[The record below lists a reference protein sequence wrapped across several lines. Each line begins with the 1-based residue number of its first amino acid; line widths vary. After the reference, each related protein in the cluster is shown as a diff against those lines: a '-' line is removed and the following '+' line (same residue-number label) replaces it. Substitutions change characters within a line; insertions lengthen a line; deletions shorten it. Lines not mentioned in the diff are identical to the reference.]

1 MAAGAFWLGRR
12 RRIVLRDRGTRDVID
27 GRRGLSR
34 VGDAE
39 GGGRMNP
46 LRAPSDVFDE
56 YAWGKVFLAHH
67 LLPVLAMVHAGAV
80 SLQETAR

>member
-1 MAAGAFWLGRR
+1 
-12 RRIVLRDRGTRDVID
+12 
-27 GRRGLSR
+27 
-34 VGDAE
+34 
-39 GGGRMNP
+39 MNP